1 MKAHEQLEQVFR
13 ETFSPILRSLDGWI
27 VLIKDESITSRK
39 NAIIDRLRSALVV
52 KVGKLMADS
61 PR

>member
-1 MKAHEQLEQVFR
+1 MKAHEQLEQVLR
-13 ETFSPILRSLDGWI
+13 ETFSPTLRSLDGWI
-27 VLIKDESITSRK
+27 ALIKDESITSRK

-52 KVGKLMADS
+52 KVGKLMEDC